1 MPIANSKLR
10 NYAYFC
16 CAERLLS
23 LYFYNLKK
31 NMQMKLPPYL
41 LAAVLL
47 LSAPSVRAYA
57 EYPPGAV
64 AADSAAVAPFG
75 DTLFTL
81 YGGIGAV
88 TAQKRG
94 ELVAENISLLK
105 DDLLFD
111 PDSLAVVAAD
121 REMYVVYRSK
131 IIIGITERQSAAAGK
146 PLPELAQAYRDAI
159 AAAVVA
165 KQAENTWFATL
176 KQLVLAL
183 CAVALAYFAVKHLN
197 RLYRKMVALLER
209 HQIKRTKLLK
219 YLIDTK
225 KQLTIGLMALKIAKY
240 FLIALIVYICALVLF
255 RIFPATRWLSDTLI
269 LYITTP
275 LKSMLFAIWSY
286 LPNVFDITII
296 IALFY
301 LVNKALRIVSRKV
314 AGGSISI
321 KGFQPDWAAP
331 TYRIIKVIF
340 IIFALI
346 LIFPHLPKSDS
357 DIFKGISVFMGV
369 LLSLGSTS
377 IISNV
382 VSGLV
387 ITYMNP
393 FKEGDRIKMGE
404 HVGDVVEKT
413 ALVTRL
419 KTPKNEIITIPNSNI
434 MTAQTVNYSKSAR
447 EYGLILHAQ
456 LTMGYE
462 VPWRKVHELLMEAGA
477 KTAHVLQEPK
487 PFVLQTALDDFYV
500 RYQINVYTA
509 EAGRMLDIYSSLYAN
524 VQDVFHREGI
534 ELVSP
539 SVSAIRDASTVFV
552 PKENMRPGKERM
564 PPFRVSVE
572 K

>member
-1 MPIANSKLR
+1 
-10 NYAYFC
+10 
-16 CAERLLS
+16 
-23 LYFYNLKK
+23 
-31 NMQMKLPPYL
+31 MKLFFYRL
-41 LAAVLL
+41 VAALL
-47 LSAPSVRAYA
+47 LLLLPAAAADAYA
-57 EYPPGAV
+57 EYPPSVVAV
-64 AADSAAVAPFG
+64 DSAPVAPFG

-81 YGGIGAV
+81 YGSIGAV
-88 TAQKRG
+88 TAQKRS
-94 ELVAENISLLK
+94 ELVAENIILLK
-105 DDLLFD
+105 DDLLFT
-111 PDSLAVVAAD
+111 PDSLVVAAAD
-121 REMYVVYRSK
+121 RELYVVYRNRV
-131 IIIGITERQSAAAGK
+131 IIGVTERQSAAAGK
-146 PLPELAQAYRDAI
+146 PLRELAQAYRDAI

-183 CAVALAYFAVKHLN
+183 LAVAAACFAVKFLN
-197 RLYRKMVALLER
+197 RLYRKMVAMLER
-209 HQIKRTKLLK
+209 HKIKRTKLLK
-219 YLIDTK
+219 YIMDTRR
-225 KQLTIGLMALKIAKY
+225 QVAIGLLALKIVKY
-240 FLIALIVYICALVLF
+240 FLIVLIIYICALVLF

-275 LKSMLFAIWSY
+275 LKSMLVAVWSY
-286 LPNVFDITII
+286 LPNVFDIAII

-301 LVNKALRIVSRKV
+301 LINKALRVVARKV
-314 AGGSISI
+314 AIGSLSI

-357 DIFKGISVFMGV
+357 EIFKGISVFMGV

-434 MTAQTVNYSKSAR
+434 MTAQTVNYSKSAK

-456 LTMGYE
+456 VTMGYE
-462 VPWRKVHELLMEAGA
+462 VSWRKVHELLIEAGA
-477 KTAHVLQEPK
+477 KTAHVLQTPK

-509 EAGRMLDIYSSLYAN
+509 EACKMLEIYSDLYAN

-534 ELVSP
+534 ELVTP
-539 SVSAIRDASTVFV
+539 SISAVRDAGAVFM
-552 PKENMRPGKERM
+552 PKEYVRSGQERT

>member
-1 MPIANSKLR
+1 
-10 NYAYFC
+10 
-16 CAERLLS
+16 
-23 LYFYNLKK
+23 
-31 NMQMKLPPYL
+31 MQMKLPLCL
-41 LAAVLL
+41 LTAALL
-47 LSAPSVRAYA
+47 LPATAVGTYAEHLPSAATVDSAP
-57 EYPPGAV
+57 
-64 AADSAAVAPFG
+64 VAPFG

-81 YGGIGAV
+81 YGSIGAV
-88 TAQKRG
+88 TAQKRS
-94 ELVAENISLLK
+94 ELVAENIILLK
-105 DDLLFD
+105 DDLLFN
-111 PDSLAVVAAD
+111 PDSLTVVAAD

-131 IIIGITERQSAAAGK
+131 IIIGVTERQSTAAGK
-146 PLPELAQAYRDAI
+146 PLRALAQEYRDAI
-159 AAAVVA
+159 AAAVEA
-165 KQAENTWFATL
+165 KQAENTWLTTL

-183 CAVALAYFAVKHLN
+183 IAVTLAYFAVKYVS
-197 RLYRKMVALLER
+197 RLHRKMAALLGR
-209 HQIKRTKLLK
+209 HKIKRTRLLK
-219 YLIDTK
+219 YIMDTNR
-225 KQLTIGLMALKIAKY
+225 QVAMGLMVLKIVKY
-240 FLIALIVYICALVLF
+240 FLIVLVVYICALVLF

-275 LKSMLFAIWSY
+275 LKSMLIAIWSY
-286 LPNVFDITII
+286 LPNVFDIAII
-296 IALFY
+296 ITLFY
-301 LVNKALRIVSRKV
+301 LVNKVLRVVARKV
-314 AGGSISI
+314 AVGSLSI

-340 IIFALI
+340 LIFALI

-357 DIFKGISVFMGV
+357 DIFKGISVIMGV

-456 LTMGYE
+456 ITMGYE
-462 VPWRKVHELLMEAGA
+462 VPWRRVHELLVEAGA
-477 KTAHVLQEPK
+477 KTAHVLPDPK

-509 EAGRMLDIYSSLYAN
+509 EACRMLDIYSNLYAN

-534 ELVSP
+534 ELVTP
-539 SVSAIRDASTVFV
+539 SVAAVRDAGSVFMPREYV
-552 PKENMRPGKERM
+552 RSGQERT
-564 PPFRVSVE
+564 PPFKVSVE